1 MANLF
6 DGANK
11 VKDGVEEIDKILD
24 KLKLTS
30 ERLEKIEETFSEV
43 ENISPDLLKIR
54 KEIKAIKEDYE
65 DLDLEEVHKTI
76 KNTVNRITDG
86 AFENWKLWGLYFPL
100 VIFVAAFIM
109 VSYFY
114 MVNVRKMAEENKV
127 LSDRI
132 NSVYNMHLLDKKF
145 WYNKENQELFLGDYD
160 WIQKKIAEEKKNNKK
175 QYLGGKRG
183 EEILKSSYDTI
194 IFLYGAVTG
203 VISIL
208 SLTKINNYKKISKF
222 AKSQS
227 YIKIKFVKFRN
238 T

>member
-114 MVNVRKMAEENKV
+114 MVNVRKMAEENRV
-127 LSDRI
+127 LSARI
-132 NSVYNMHLLDKKF
+132 NSVYNMHLLDKKY
-145 WYNKENQELFLGDYD
+145 WYDKGNQKLFLKDYE
-160 WIQKKIAEEKKNNKK
+160 WIEKEIAEEKKNNKK
-175 QYLGGKRG
+175 
-183 EEILKSSYDTI
+183 
-194 IFLYGAVTG
+194 
-203 VISIL
+203 
-208 SLTKINNYKKISKF
+208 
-222 AKSQS
+222 
-227 YIKIKFVKFRN
+227 
-238 T
+238 

>member
-114 MVNVRKMAEENKV
+114 MINVRKMAEENKV
-127 LSDRI
+127 LAAKI
-132 NSVYNMHLLDKKF
+132 NYVYQVQVLDEKY
-145 WYNKENQELFLGDYD
+145 WYDETSQELYLGDNK
-160 WIQKKIAEEKKNNKK
+160 WIKEKIREVKKRK
-175 QYLGGKRG
+175 
-183 EEILKSSYDTI
+183 
-194 IFLYGAVTG
+194 
-203 VISIL
+203 
-208 SLTKINNYKKISKF
+208 
-222 AKSQS
+222 
-227 YIKIKFVKFRN
+227 
-238 T
+238 

>member
-54 KEIKAIKEDYE
+54 KEIKAIKEDYK

-160 WIQKKIAEEKKNNKK
+160 WIQKKIVEEKKNNKK
-175 QYLGGKRG
+175 
-183 EEILKSSYDTI
+183 
-194 IFLYGAVTG
+194 
-203 VISIL
+203 
-208 SLTKINNYKKISKF
+208 
-222 AKSQS
+222 
-227 YIKIKFVKFRN
+227 
-238 T
+238 

>member
-114 MVNVRKMAEENKV
+114 MVNVRKMAEENKI

-160 WIQKKIAEEKKNNKK
+160 WIQKKIAEEKKNNKN
-175 QYLGGKRG
+175 R
-183 EEILKSSYDTI
+183 
-194 IFLYGAVTG
+194 
-203 VISIL
+203 
-208 SLTKINNYKKISKF
+208 
-222 AKSQS
+222 
-227 YIKIKFVKFRN
+227 
-238 T
+238 